1 VEDVDIRQVQV
12 VGDTVIVLDLVNGLH
27 VLRLNNQGKL

>member
-1 VEDVDIRQVQV
+1 MEDVDIRMVQV
-12 VGDTVIVLDLVNGLH
+12 VGDTVVVLDLINGLH